1 MLEDD
6 KQNGGGSS
14 ESSSNSAPPPT
25 PVRDSNDTQIWTE
38 NGSFNTTKE
47 E

>member
-14 ESSSNSAPPPT
+14 ESSSNSTPPSTPT
-25 PVRDSNDTQIWTE
+25 RDSNDTQTRTE
-38 NGSFNTTKE
+38 NDSSFIIKE
-47 E
+47 